1 VSSRTAA
8 SPSRLATVTSG
19 APAWFAYGSLGFVA
33 IAAGLYQG
41 VLVNLA
47 VNDTF
52 LHLAMSRQVAHGD
65 LPVRDFFDSGL
76 VLMYAISAAAQ
87 SLFGY
92 RLLAEAIVVA
102 VCVTAATLLSGLLVR
117 RLTGSLIGALLSE
130 VLILVAAPRP
140 YSYPKLIIYAVA
152 APLWWGYVAKPSKWR
167 AAMLGVW
174 TAVAFY
180 FRPDHCVYMA
190 AAVVFATVAADGMS
204 LVTMRRLV
212 TAGIVC
218 MVLVAPW
225 LVFAQRTIGI
235 RAYLAGGLAQGVA
248 EEVQT
253 SGHTLP
259 RWPVRTRAEIIRF
272 DPQDAFAPEV
282 SLRWADNSGPVE
294 RRGVLRRYRLTDPH
308 DEGNVTHVRLS
319 AFAIAR
325 LHDLVGEPSVA
336 DTAGIDR
343 GAATVSTTG
352 WPFWQRIAFR
362 FPPFRLRILP
372 GLDTQQAASAA
383 ATVLFQVIPVLAI
396 VVALLFRRRLTGVI
410 TARGLAG
417 FSAATLVVNAGLI
430 RSSYDVRTIDAVV
443 LPALLAGFAVGG
455 LLFLARG
462 SGRVTRAAVVVV
474 LASASL
480 LLLRSVAG
488 AGELGDH
495 LWYLSGQWRDGE
507 HLRGTWADIQR
518 HLAMSPPSEY
528 WRART
533 PPAEVQLAL
542 YARECVPARE
552 RLMVLWFA
560 PEIYYYADRLMA
572 QRHLVFIP
580 GWSSVAD
587 EQRLTVEK
595 VRRAAPPLVFASAP
609 RLDTVTRSIYPGL
622 VAYVHR
628 YYQPVGVVH
637 GDEDYVVLARRDRR
651 PVRTYG
657 GQQWPCYADRS

>member
-1 VSSRTAA
+1 VSSRIARA
-8 SPSRLATVTSG
+8 PSGIATVTSG
-19 APAWFAYGSLGFVA
+19 APASFAYGSLVLMA
-33 IAAGLYQG
+33 VAAGAYQG
-41 VLVNLA
+41 VLVTRA

-102 VCVTAATLLSGLLVR
+102 VSVTLATLLAGLLVR
-117 RLTGSLIGALLSE
+117 RLTGSLAGALLSE
-130 VLILVAAPRP
+130 LLILVAAPRP
-140 YSYPKLIIYAVA
+140 YSYPKLIVYAVA
-152 APLWWGYVAKPSKWR
+152 APLWWGYVAKPSAWR
-167 AAMLGVW
+167 AVMLGVW

-190 AAVVFATVAADGMS
+190 AAVVFAAVAADGMS
-204 LVTMRRLV
+204 VVAVRRLV
-212 TAGIVC
+212 TAGVVC
-218 MVLVAPW
+218 VILVAPW
-225 LVFAQRTIGI
+225 LVFAQRAIGI

-248 EEVQT
+248 EEVHT

-259 RWPVRTRAEIIRF
+259 RWPVRSRADVIRF
-272 DPQDAFAPEV
+272 DPPDVFAPVV
-282 SLRWADNSGPVE
+282 SLRWAAASGPAE
-294 RRGVLRRYRLTDPH
+294 RQGVLRRYQLSDPH
-308 DEGNVTHVRLS
+308 DDGNVTRVRLS
-319 AFAIAR
+319 ALAIER
-325 LHDLVGEPSVA
+325 LHDLVGEPSVE
-336 DTAGIDR
+336 DTAGIER
-343 GAATVSTTG
+343 GSATVSTTG
-352 WPFWQRIAFR
+352 WPFWQRMAFR
-362 FPPFRLRILP
+362 YPPLRLRILP
-372 GLDTQQAASAA
+372 GLDTQKAASDA

-396 VVALLFRRRLTGVI
+396 VAAVLFRRRLTGIV

-417 FSAATLVVNAGLI
+417 FGAATLVVNAGLI

-443 LPALLAGFAVGG
+443 LPALLAGCAVGG
-455 LLFLARG
+455 VLQLTRA
-462 SGRVTRAAVVVV
+462 SGRVMRAAVIVM

-480 LLLRSVAG
+480 LLVRSVAG
-488 AGELGDH
+488 AGELGDR
-495 LWYLSGQWRDGE
+495 LWYLTGEWRDAE

-518 HLAMSPPSEY
+518 HLAASPPVEY
-528 WRART
+528 WQGRT

-542 YARECVPARE
+542 YARDCVPAGE

-580 GWSSVAD
+580 GWSSMVD
-587 EQRLTVEK
+587 EQRLTVQK
-595 VRRAAPPLVFASAP
+595 VRRAAPPLVFASAA

-622 VAYVHR
+622 VDYVHQ
-628 YYQPVGVVH
+628 YYQPAGIVH
-637 GDEDYVVLARRDRR
+637 GDEDYVVFARRDRR

-657 GQQWPCYADRS
+657 AQQWPCYADRA